1 MYKFYIYIYRNVIYV
16 YVNVLVLKFKELY
29 FMDENKI

>member
-16 YVNVLVLKFKELY
+16 YVNVLVLKFKELQ